1 MAVVGIVVHHQR
13 EQAAELARDA
23 AAWLRERGHE
33 VRVPLSDAAVAGLS
47 EAASAEATFAK
58 GLDVA
63 VSLGGDGTMLR
74 TVDLVAAEDVPVIG
88 VNVGQLGY
96 LTEVEPAGMR
106 MALKRFL
113 AGSYEVEERMLL
125 ALTVEAAGFEAGA
138 EHLALNEAVLEKTPM
153 GHTVRLGV
161 SVDGETFTPY
171 AADGLIV
178 ATPTGSTAY
187 AFSARGP
194 IVEPT
199 HRCLLMTPVSP
210 HMLFDRTLVLAPG
223 ATVRIEVLG
232 DRDATLSVDGSNL
245 GTLRPGD
252 AIRATGAAGSAR
264 PPGRPRSPLH
274 HGPLG
279 ARRRAGHRGHRARRP
294 ARPARPPVPA
304 AHRGPARGRR
314 SLRRRRPRADAG
326 GSPRDP
332 DPRRRAGGAGRR
344 RAGAGP

>member
-1 MAVVGIVVHHQR
+1 MAVVGIIVHHER

-23 AAWLRERGHE
+23 VAWLRDRGHE
-33 VRVPLSDAAVAGLS
+33 VRMPLRDAAVAGRT
-47 EAASAEATFAK
+47 EAGCAEASFAR

-74 TVDLVAAEDVPVIG
+74 TVDLVAAEQVPVIG

-96 LTEVEPAGMR
+96 LTEVEPGGLR

-113 AGSYEVEERMLL
+113 AGSYEVEERMMLSV
-125 ALTVEAAGFEAGA
+125 TVEAADFEAGPD
-138 EHLALNEAVLEKTPM
+138 HLALNEAVLEKTPM

-210 HMLFDRTLVLAPG
+210 HRLFDRSLVLAPT
-223 ATVRIEVLG
+223 ATVRIEVQG
-232 DRDATLSVDGSNL
+232 DRPATLSVDGSNL

-252 AIRATGAAGSAR
+252 AMRATAAPGSAR
-264 PPGRPRSPLH
+264 FVTFG
-274 HGPLG
+274 
-279 ARRRAGHRGHRARRP
+279 
-294 ARPARPPVPA
+294 
-304 AHRGPARGRR
+304 
-314 SLRRRRPRADAG
+314 
-326 GSPRDP
+326 PRDFLRILKTKFGLS
-332 DPRRRAGGAGRR
+332 DR
-344 RAGAGP
+344 